1 MIGNFNRDRSPFV
14 LTPDM
19 AFVINGCEK
28 KPSEKFH
35 EFVDLCCKGIYFNL
49 IEKCNA
55 ITFILVTLRYILIN
69 YSFRFQLDPKKWE
82 FVIKP
87 LCFDGFIWNS
97 RS

>member
-19 AFVINGCEK
+19 AFVIDGCEK

-49 IEKCNA
+49 FETCNG
-55 ITFILVTLRYILIN
+55 IIHFGNSKVYLNQSFI
-69 YSFRFQLDPKKWE
+69 
-82 FVIKP
+82 
-87 LCFDGFIWNS
+87 
-97 RS
+97 

>member
-35 EFVDLCCKGIYFNL
+35 EFVDLCCKGIYFNI
-49 IEKCNA
+49 IETCNG
-55 ITFILVTLRYILIN
+55 IIWVGVPWTKICLNQSFI
-69 YSFRFQLDPKKWE
+69 
-82 FVIKP
+82 
-87 LCFDGFIWNS
+87 
-97 RS
+97 